1 MAFRGKVADLEA
13 CEGQAIDATVLAAGR
28 ARPPRHITPD
38 LIGERPDIVA
48 GQGRRLSGREGRRVN
63 QAAPARDR
71 V

>member
-1 MAFRGKVADLEA
+1 MAFLGKVADLPA
-13 CEGQAIDATVLAAGR
+13 CEAQAIEAAVLPARR

-38 LIGERPDIVA
+38 LIGEQPDIVA
-48 GQGRRLSGREGRRVN
+48 GQGLRLSGREGRRVK

>member
-1 MAFRGKVADLEA
+1 MAFRGKVADLAA
-13 CEGQAIDATVLAAGR
+13 CEGQAIEAAVFAAHR
-28 ARPPRHITPD
+28 ACPPRHIAPD

-48 GQGRRLSGREGRRVN
+48 GQGLRLSGREGRRVS